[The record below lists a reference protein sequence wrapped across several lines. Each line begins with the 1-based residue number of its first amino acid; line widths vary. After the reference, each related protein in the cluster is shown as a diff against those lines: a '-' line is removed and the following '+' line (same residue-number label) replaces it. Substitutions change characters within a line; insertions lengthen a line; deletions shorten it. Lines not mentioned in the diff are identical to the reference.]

1 MQTITVPI
9 GAGHSEL
16 CSLIDRVQAGAQIV
30 FTSHGQPQ
38 AVLSAYPTKVKPW
51 RTAQPDDP
59 ARYGDLQSPVM
70 EDWQ

>member
-9 GAGHSEL
+9 EAGHSEL
-16 CSLIDRVQAGAQIV
+16 CSLIDRVQAGAQVV
-30 FTSHGQPQ
+30 FTSHGEPQ
-38 AVLSAYPTKVKPW
+38 AVLSAYHPKGKPW
-51 RTAQPDDP
+51 RVAQPDNP